1 MCVLLLAAGSANNS
15 LFAQPELNRVSI
27 AERSDG
33 AGYVLRYHLTAAPDS
48 FTVLRP
54 SANLVQVNIYG
65 SGLSSDEIPVDLNE
79 QIKDIRLFEVEN
91 GVGADVYLNE
101 SLFFATAAYPDVNGR
116 DLLVSLE
123 YASEEDVLAAVTA
136 GDVFDRTGEEDAKTD
151 QTEREEPGETIDT
164 DAIEDESDTAQQR
177 VRARADGK
185 KVTIG
190 VLTGF
195 SAADVKGDAFVS
207 GVRQGISFGLA
218 VGIQLPWELP
228 YKIGTGI
235 ETGIYYAQKGFEN
248 PTPDFLNAETA
259 EFDYMEVPILA
270 KFSYPLLE
278 RVSPY
283 VLIGPSLGFKVSAER
298 VRENGT
304 RSDLDDQTKSTDLS
318 AIVGGGVDIKLRQ
331 QILSFQVKGGL
342 SFSDVFDTNEESPA
356 TDFFKHRYIALE
368 LVFRL

>member
-1 MCVLLLAAGSANNS
+1 MCVLLFAADSVNRS
-15 LFAQPELNRVSI
+15 LFAQSELNRVSI

-48 FTVLRP
+48 FTVVRP

-65 SGLSSDEIPVDLNE
+65 SGLSSDEIPVDVNE
-79 QIKDIRLFEVEN
+79 QIEDIRLFEVEN
-91 GVGADVYLNE
+91 GVGADIYLNE
-101 SLFFATAAYPDVNGR
+101 NRFFATAAYPDVNGR
-116 DLLVSLE
+116 DLLLSLE
-123 YASEEDVLAAVTA
+123 NTSEEDVMAAITA
-136 GDVFDRTGEEDAKTD
+136 GDVFDRSGEEGAETD

-248 PTPDFLNAETA
+248 PTPDFLNAETV

-318 AIVGGGVDIKLRQ
+318 AIVGGGVDVKLKQ